1 MAKTTLN
8 ALGERLPL
16 ISIIMPVYNSEKFI
30 RHTLES
36 VRRQTYRNLE
46 VLMIDDGS
54 TDGTARILSEYVELD
69 RRFHMIQVQNGG
81 ASAARNVGLE
91 AATGEWLGF
100 ADSDDEL
107 PPKAIETLYLTAHKH
122 HTAIAMG
129 AYNECHKG
137 THGTMERRVGAH
149 PAVLRTAEAAQR
161 YFLTHGVNLN
171 HMWTKLFRRDVFEH
185 VRFPV
190 GVIYEDIYVMPY
202 LLEAAGSCAVVNRV
216 VYHYMVRSGSLSTSL
231 NIRTHMDGIR
241 VRLNTAQFMREHY
254 PDLVGLAN
262 DSVLP
267 LACNVLGK
275 IEHIGRDKAPEEW
288 NETIELVKKVLPE
301 CSLQNP
307 LYKVGAWT
315 FQQDPTLISKIS
327 HFTLMADKMI

>member
-1 MAKTTLN
+1 MAKSSR
-8 ALGERLPL
+8 LGAGEHLPL
-16 ISIIMPVYNSEKFI
+16 ISIIMPVYNTEQYI

-36 VRRQTYRNLE
+36 VRKQTYRNLE
-46 VLMIDDGS
+46 ILMIDDGS
-54 TDGTARILSEYVELD
+54 TDATAGILREYVELD
-69 RRFHMIQVQNGG
+69 RRFRMIQVPNGG
-81 ASAARNVGLE
+81 ASAARNAGLE
-91 AATGEWLGF
+91 AASGEWIGF
-100 ADSDDEL
+100 ADSDDEM
-107 PPKAIETLYLTAHKH
+107 PPKAIETLYLAAKKH

-137 THGTMERRVGAH
+137 SHGTLERRVGAH
-149 PAVLRTAEAAQR
+149 PAVLRTVDDAQK

-231 NIRTHMDGIR
+231 DIRRHMDGIH
-241 VRLNTAQFMREHY
+241 VRMNTAQYMREHH
-254 PDLVGLAN
+254 PELVGLAN

-288 NETIELVKKVLPE
+288 NETIETVKRILPE

-327 HFTLMADKMI
+327 HFLLVADKMI